1 MREGKVPMKDRTRLR
16 QLLGLLLVTLL
27 LAFSTTPGFRRAF
40 NLPDVLRWT
49 EGEVPATV
57 MDLPFRPLVRPEGG
71 RARWTPLLPG
81 QVGRYTL
88 DLRLFGLIPLRRM
101 AVEVVP
107 SVKVIPGG
115 HSIGV
120 MLRSKGVLVVGHT
133 AVRTEGGDLAH
144 PSRSAGLELGDA
156 IVAIGG
162 REVVSEQHATQLFEQ
177 VGQGGAPISIQV
189 RRRGRVVTKV
199 IHPVQEERSG
209 AWKVGLLL
217 RDNAAGVGT
226 LTFYDPASGK
236 YGALGHVIADAETAQ
251 PIKVRDGH
259 IVRTSISAIHKGR
272 RGMPGEKVGG
282 TPEPDNWL
290 GSIDTNSRFG
300 IFGSMNRPLKNPYY
314 REAVPVAMASQVHTG
329 PAEIMTVLSGER
341 LERFSVEIQR
351 VMATPTAEGKNM
363 IVKVT
368 DPRLLSVTGGIVQ
381 GMSGSPILQD
391 GRIVGAVTHVF
402 VNDPTRG
409 YGVLIEWMLQEAG
422 VFSTTGAGLPGGG
435 PAPSASIALDRRCGS
450 SRRHARKATD
460 RRQVGA
466 AA

>member
-1 MREGKVPMKDRTRLR
+1 MQDRTRLR
-16 QLLGLLLVTLL
+16 QLLGLLLVVLL

-49 EGEVPATV
+49 EGEVPAAV
-57 MDLPFRPLVRPEGG
+57 MDLPFQPLVRPEGA
-71 RARWTPLLPG
+71 RARWTPSLPG

-101 AVEVVP
+101 SVEVVP

-120 MLRSKGVLVVGHT
+120 MLRSKGVLVVGHSG
-133 AVRTEGGDLAH
+133 VRTGEDDLTY
-144 PSRSAGLELGDA
+144 PSRSAGLELGDV
-156 IVAIGG
+156 IMTIGG
-162 REVVSEQHATQLFEQ
+162 HEVHSESHAFQLFDEA
-177 VGQGGAPISIQV
+177 GRGGAPITV
-189 RRRGRVVTKV
+189 EVKRRGRILTKR
-199 IHPVQEERSG
+199 IQPAKEDGSG
-209 AWKVGLLL
+209 RWRPGLLL

-236 YGALGHVIADAETAQ
+236 YGALGHVIADMETAQ
-251 PIKVRDGH
+251 PIEVRDGH

-272 RGMPGEKVGG
+272 RSMPGEKVGG
-282 TPEPDNWL
+282 AQDPDNWL
-290 GSIDTNSRFG
+290 GSIDKNSRFG

-314 REAVPVAMASQVHTG
+314 REAVPVAMASQVKTG
-329 PAEIMTVLSGER
+329 PAEILTVLSGER
-341 LERFSVEIQR
+341 MERFQVEIQR
-351 VMATPTAEGKNM
+351 VMPTPTAEGKNM

-368 DPRLLSVTGGIVQ
+368 DPRLLAVTGGIVQ
-381 GMSGSPILQD
+381 GMSGSPILQN

-422 VFSTTGAGLPGGG
+422 VFAPEEAGLPGGG
-435 PAPSASIALDRRCGS
+435 PASV
-450 SRRHARKATD
+450 AR
-460 RRQVGA
+460 
-466 AA
+466 